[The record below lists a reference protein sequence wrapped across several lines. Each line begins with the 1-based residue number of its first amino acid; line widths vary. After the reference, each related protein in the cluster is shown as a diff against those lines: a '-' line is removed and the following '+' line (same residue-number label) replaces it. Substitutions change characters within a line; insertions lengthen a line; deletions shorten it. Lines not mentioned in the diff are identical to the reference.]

1 MNDLVSSDSVTTIGA
16 TLNGKCS
23 SAVSTH
29 THYYVNNKVYIARQR
44 QSKHVNCIPRT
55 TLIFQGKRKASPGWP
70 TTLCSLGED
79 STKGQLSWYMGS
91 NLQHKTIHMNALL
104 KTKFSFKNSH
114 CKNEN
119 KCLSIRVRE

>member
-1 MNDLVSSDSVTTIGA
+1 M
-16 TLNGKCS
+16 
-23 SAVSTH
+23 ST
-29 THYYVNNKVYIARQR
+29 VYPGRLSF
-44 QSKHVNCIPRT
+44 SKEKEK
-55 TLIFQGKRKASPGWP
+55 LALDGFQPM
-70 TTLCSLGED
+70 TLCSLGED

-104 KTKFSFKNSH
+104 KTKFSH